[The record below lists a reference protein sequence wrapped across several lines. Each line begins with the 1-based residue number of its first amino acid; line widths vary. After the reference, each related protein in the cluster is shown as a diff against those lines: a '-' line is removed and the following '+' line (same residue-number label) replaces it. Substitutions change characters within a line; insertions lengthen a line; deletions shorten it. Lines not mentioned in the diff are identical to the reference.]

1 MPFIYQPVF
10 RYSLLMG
17 LLCVTGC
24 ASSPVVKTPVG
35 WYHNIE
41 GGIVAEPRLPVPGD
55 DKTYPYVGLTP
66 TQAPPLPSPALRSEV
81 TDNLTKDR
89 TLSDWQNTVTPLEIP
104 KIPPAPQQQATTAAP
119 PANTAPSKATPKP
132 QESQESSASFDAV
145 GQYPAPATPAAP
157 TATNQP
163 ATQAPQNEKKA
174 EEKPKEE
181 SKPTPAPVP
190 VVLPELRAKI
200 DNQAVVIPA
209 IPVDPPAPSKFP
221 GFNIPSDANLP
232 APFKPSALPLE
243 APKGELVTFPIDSDT
258 PNIGQNG
265 LINSIA
271 WMRQGRTIYVH
282 GYGDANSISPESQSQ
297 ALSLALL
304 RAKTVAKMLI
314 AHNVPESSIAIRA
327 HAIGHGVRIRMDE

>member
-17 LLCVTGC
+17 LLCVAGC
-24 ASSPVVKTPVG
+24 ASSPIIKTPVG
-35 WYHNIE
+35 WYHNLE
-41 GGIVAEPRLPVPGD
+41 GGIVAEPRLPVPGNE
-55 DKTYPYVGLTP
+55 KSYPYVGLTP
-66 TQAPPLPSPALRSEV
+66 TQAPPLPSPTLRSEI

-104 KIPPAPQQQATTAAP
+104 KIPPAPQQAPPP
-119 PANTAPSKATPKP
+119 PANAAPSKTETKP

-145 GQYPAPATPAAP
+145 GQTPTP
-157 TATNQP
+157 ATNQP
-163 ATQAPQNEKKA
+163 ANPAPQTEKKA

-181 SKPTPAPVP
+181 SKPTPPPAPVP

-209 IPVDPPAPSKFP
+209 VPVNPPAPSQFP
-221 GFNIPSDANLP
+221 GFHIPSDANLP

-243 APKGELVTFPIDSDT
+243 APKGELITFPIDSDT
-258 PNIGQNG
+258 PNPGQNG
-265 LINSIA
+265 LINSLA
-271 WMRQGRTIYVH
+271 WQRQGRTIYVH

>member
-1 MPFIYQPVF
+1 MPFIYQPIF

-17 LLCVTGC
+17 LLSITGC
-24 ASSPVVKTPVG
+24 ASNPIVKTPVG
-35 WYHNIE
+35 WYHNLE
-41 GGIVAEPRLPVPGD
+41 GGIVAEPRLPVPGNE
-55 DKTYPYVGLTP
+55 KTYPYVGLTP
-66 TQAPPLPSPALRSEV
+66 TQAPPLPSPALRAEV

-104 KIPPAPQQQATTAAP
+104 KIPPAPQQAVTA
-119 PANTAPSKATPKP
+119 PANAGSSKTETNP
-132 QESQESSASFDAV
+132 QNSQESSASFDAV
-145 GQYPAPATPAAP
+145 GQDPAPT
-157 TATNQP
+157 TNQP
-163 ATQAPQNEKKA
+163 TGQAPQNEKKT
-174 EEKPKEE
+174 EEKPKE
-181 SKPTPAPVP
+181 SKPTPPPTPVP
-190 VVLPELRAKI
+190 VVMPELRAKI
-200 DNQAVVIPA
+200 DDQAVVIPA
-209 IPVDPPAPSKFP
+209 IPVNPPSPSKFP

-271 WMRQGRTIYVH
+271 WMRQGRMIYVH

>member
-104 KIPPAPQQQATTAAP
+104 KIPPAPQQQAAAAP
-119 PANTAPSKATPKP
+119 PANTAPSKAASKP

-145 GQYPAPATPAAP
+145 GQDPAPATPAAP
-157 TATNQP
+157 AAANQP

>member
-10 RYSLLMG
+10 RYSLFMG
-17 LLCVTGC
+17 LLCVAGC
-24 ASSPVVKTPVG
+24 ANSPVVKTPVG
-35 WYHNIE
+35 WYHNLE
-41 GGIVAEPRLPVPGD
+41 GGIVAEPRLPVPGNE
-55 DKTYPYVGLTP
+55 KSYPYVGLTP
-66 TQAPPLPSPALRSEV
+66 TQAPPLPSPTLRSEI

-104 KIPPAPQQQATTAAP
+104 KIPPAPQQAP
-119 PANTAPSKATPKP
+119 PPASSGSSKTETKP
-132 QESQESSASFDAV
+132 QNSQESSASFDAV
-145 GQYPAPATPAAP
+145 GQDPAP
-157 TATNQP
+157 ATNQP
-163 ATQAPQNEKKA
+163 AGQAPQNEKKT
-174 EEKPKEE
+174 EEKPKE
-181 SKPTPAPVP
+181 SKPTPPPAPVP
-190 VVLPELRAKI
+190 VVMPELRAKI
-200 DNQAVVIPA
+200 DDQAVVIPA
-209 IPVDPPAPSKFP
+209 IPVNPPAPSKFP

-271 WMRQGRTIYVH
+271 WMRQGRMIYVH